1 MVREHCASVT
11 VNMNLLAYPDWPAAG
26 FMEGRAHLEVSAFD
40 LVELSPLRGCP
51 CTWQGLPATLS
62 RMSG

>member
-1 MVREHCASVT
+1 MVREHWASVT
-11 VNMNLLAYPDWPAAG
+11 VSRNLLAYPDLPTAG

-51 CTWQGLPATLS
+51 CTWQGLLATLI